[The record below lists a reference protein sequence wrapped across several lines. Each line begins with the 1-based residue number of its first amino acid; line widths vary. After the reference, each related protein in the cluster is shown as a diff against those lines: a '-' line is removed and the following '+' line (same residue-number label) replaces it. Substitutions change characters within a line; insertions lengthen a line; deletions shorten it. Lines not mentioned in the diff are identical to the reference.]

1 MTNTGRL
8 LLTGS
13 GGFIGSAVAV
23 LLARRGVD
31 VLAPRF
37 ADLDLTDRR
46 AVVEH
51 LGEAGITMVLHLAS
65 HGMRADAQDASVV
78 TRERAMIEALCAVL
92 AEGSR
97 FLYAGSMSEYGR
109 SGLLDEA
116 MECWPQTAYGRA
128 KLEAGLWLRRVAPG
142 RGIVPVVARI
152 FGAYG
157 PGEAPK
163 RLLPTVLG
171 ALRAGRPVDLSDG
184 RQIRDFVHVRDVAD
198 ALLQL
203 AELPAPPDCVNIG
216 TGEGLE
222 VRAVIERLG
231 QELGRPSADLRFGA
245 RKRSPHDLD
254 VQVADV
260 SRLRAALGTAPPQ
273 RLSGPEPIAAL
284 MAPEA
289 LFCDSAGPQL

>member
-1 MTNTGRL
+1 MTTAGRV

-23 LLARRGVD
+23 LLARRGADMV
-31 VLAPRF
+31 APRF
-37 ADLDLTDRR
+37 AELDLTDRR
-46 AVVEH
+46 AVLRH
-51 LGEAGITMVLHLAS
+51 LGKAGISTVLHLAS
-65 HGMRADAQDASVV
+65 PGMRADPHDVSVV
-78 TRERAMIEALCAVL
+78 RRERAMIEALCAVL
-92 AEGSR
+92 PEGSR
-97 FLYAGSMSEYGR
+97 FVYAGSMSEYGR

-116 MECWPQTAYGRA
+116 MACQPQTAYGRA
-128 KLEAGLWLRRVAPG
+128 KLEAGEWLRRVAPD

-157 PGEAPK
+157 PGEETR
-163 RLLPTVLG
+163 RLLPVVLQ

-184 RQIRDFVHVRDVAD
+184 YQIRDFVHVRDVAD

-216 TGEGLE
+216 TGEGLQ

-245 RKRSPHDLD
+245 RERSPHDLD
-254 VQVADV
+254 VQVAKV
-260 SRLRAALGTAPPQ
+260 SRLRAALGTAPLQ
-273 RLSGPEPIAAL
+273 RLAGPGPIAAL

-289 LFCDSAGPQL
+289 LLGKNAGPKP